1 MTPKQLESLCFLSLT
16 PGAASHPRHP
26 NLCGLQGICVDC
38 AFEASE
44 ERVGRS
50 EDKATLTG
58 AEAGSWGL
66 EERRRG
72 RKDWEEGIERGR
84 EVKLASFPGT
94 NARARRGSKH
104 SRCLYFII
112 ITLV

>member
-1 MTPKQLESLCFLSLT
+1 MTPKQLENLCFLSLT
-16 PGAASHPRHP
+16 PGPPPTPATQTFVGCKEYR
-26 NLCGLQGICVDC
+26 VDC

-50 EDKATLTG
+50 EDKATLTR

-84 EVKLASFPGT
+84 EVKLASFPGMS
-94 NARARRGSKH
+94 ARARRGSKH